1 MATRQFRPGLV
12 ATLAM
17 LVVAAVC
24 LKAGFWQLDRGNTKA
39 RALAAYNE
47 RLAQGDQRL
56 DTLLSLD
63 ENNHYPVR
71 VSGEFDNRHNIL
83 LDNRTL
89 NGVAGYHLLTP
100 LRSDGG
106 HWVLVN
112 RGWIPRGPERDV
124 LPDIPP
130 VDGPVTVVGRTY
142 VYSPRTFVLADD
154 DLSQPSWPLRV
165 QKVEMEAIAPLLG
178 VELAPFEIRV
188 APDATLEQGEQL
200 PRVWQ
205 DSVMTPERHRAYAVQ
220 WFGLAATVVIFYI
233 VVSVRRRPQ
242 DAA

>member
-24 LKAGFWQLDRGNTKA
+24 LQAALWQLERGNTKA
-39 RALAAYNE
+39 RTQAAYKE
-47 RLAQGDQRL
+47 RVAQGDQ
-56 DTLLSLD
+56 TLGALLALE

-71 VSGEFDNRHNIL
+71 VSGTFDNRHNVL
-83 LDNRTL
+83 LDNRTF

-100 LRSDGG
+100 LRSDRG

-112 RGWIPRGPERDV
+112 RGWIPRGPDRNV

-130 VDGPVTVVGRTY
+130 IEGPATVIGRTY
-142 VYSPRTFVLADD
+142 VYSPRTFVLAED
-154 DLSQPSWPLRV
+154 DLSRPTWPLRV

-188 APDATLEQGEQL
+188 DPDATLEQSGQL
-200 PRVWQ
+200 PRLWQ
-205 DSVMTPERHRAYAVQ
+205 DTVMTPERHHAYAVQ
-220 WFGLAATVVIFYI
+220 WFGLAATVAIFYI
-233 VVSVRRRPQ
+233 VVSFRRRPRNTV
-242 DAA
+242 

>member
-24 LKAGFWQLDRGNTKA
+24 LKAAFWQLDRGNTKA
-39 RALAAYNE
+39 RALAAYSE
-47 RLAQGDQRL
+47 RLAQGDQ
-56 DTLLSLD
+56 TLASLLALD

-71 VSGEFDNRHNIL
+71 TRGEFDNRHNIL

-100 LRSDGG
+100 LRSDDGQ
-106 HWVLVN
+106 WVLVN
-112 RGWIPRGPERDV
+112 RGWIPRGPDRNV

-130 VDGPVTVVGRTY
+130 IEGPATVVGRTY
-142 VYSPRTFVLADD
+142 VYSPRTFVLAED
-154 DLSQPSWPLRV
+154 DLSQPTWPLRV
-165 QKVEMEAIAPLLG
+165 QKVEMGAIAPLLG

-188 APDATLEQGEQL
+188 DPDATLEQGEQL
-200 PRVWQ
+200 PRVWL
-205 DSVMTPERHRAYAVQ
+205 DTVMTPERHRAYAVQ

-242 DAA
+242 DVA